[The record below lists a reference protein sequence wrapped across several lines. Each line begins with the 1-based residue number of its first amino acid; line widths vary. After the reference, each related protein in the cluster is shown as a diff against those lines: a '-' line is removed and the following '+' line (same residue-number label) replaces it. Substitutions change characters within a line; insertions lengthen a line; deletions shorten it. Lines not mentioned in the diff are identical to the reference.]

1 MSQSSISYAIE
12 GNEPITVELR
22 PGITTLGAARDNDI
36 ALVSPGVAEYHARLI
51 YTADDCWVMSLDHP
65 EGTLLNQVRL
75 RPNAR
80 YPLRNGDTL
89 RIGAYFVRYQQT
101 PGDDDDLKKLV
112 RDISGEGTAPRQPRA
127 LPPEVVSRLAQA
139 GRTPGGPSSRLPARR
154 LRGNQ
159 APQRPELAWWTGER
173 SSYLQHL
180 PPIYQNDDFIGRFL
194 LIFESILGPIEG
206 MIDHIHYYFDPRLIP
221 EALLSWLA
229 LWVDLALNENWP
241 LEKRR
246 ALVANVTEL
255 YRWRGTRRG
264 MIEYLRLY
272 TDVTPQIIE
281 PDPPEQPRREGA
293 LPPHVFKVIL
303 EVPDPATV
311 DRKLVEAIIQ
321 ADKPAHTS
329 YVLEIR
335 AIAGDAG

>member
-1 MSQSSISYAIE
+1 MSHSSISYAIE
-12 GNEPITVELR
+12 GNEPITLELR
-22 PGITTLGAARDNDI
+22 PGITTLGAARDNDV
-36 ALVSPGVAEYHARLI
+36 ALVSPGVAPYHARLI
-51 YTADDCWVMSLDHP
+51 CTADDCWVMSLDHP

-80 YPLRNGDTL
+80 YPLRNGDVL
-89 RIGAYFVRYQQT
+89 RLGAYFVRYQQA
-101 PGDDDDLKKLV
+101 PSEDDDLKKLV
-112 RDISGEGTAPRQPRA
+112 RNISTEGSPQRQPRT
-127 LPPEVVSRLAQA
+127 LPPEVVSRLSQTSRDGQRPA
-139 GRTPGGPSSRLPARR
+139 SRLPTRR

-159 APQRPELAWWTGER
+159 APLRPDSAWWHGER

-229 LWVDLALNENWP
+229 QWVDLALNENWP

-246 ALVANVTEL
+246 ALVTNATEL

-281 PDPPEQPRREGA
+281 PDPPEQQQRESG

-303 EVPDPATV
+303 EVPDPATI

-329 YVLEIR
+329 YLLEIR
-335 AIAGDAG
+335 AVASNAD